1 MPTVVLRLMLF
12 VRRSL
17 ESAFCPLRFRRTIS
31 FRTRKSS
38 GSLCRLAANYERIK
52 TRAGRLSG
60 ARVTYGGGKPPM
72 AETIPGRLAAARA
85 RRISRMRYLVTG
97 GAGFIGSNT
106 VDELVRRGHSVV
118 VLDDLTSGK
127 EDNLAEIRN
136 KITFIKGSITDIEV
150 VRKAVHEAEFVL
162 HLAARTSVPKS
173 VKDPIETNR
182 INIDGTLNVLVA
194 ARDAKVKRVVF
205 AASSSAYGETPT
217 LPKVEKMEP
226 QPISPYGV
234 TKYVGELY
242 AQTFGR
248 CYGLENVSL
257 RYFNIFGPRQD
268 PSSPYSGVLAKFC
281 TAALEETQ
289 PIIFGDGEQT
299 RDFTYVENA
308 VQANVLA
315 FEAPNVSGRVFNVGV
330 GGRFSLNQ
338 TVALLNKIAGKSLE
352 SKYEPARDG
361 DIRDSQAD
369 ISRAREFLG
378 YEPAVA
384 FEEGLRRTFDWYRA
398 TQEKANATPT
408 PASAPMPTPPK

>member
-1 MPTVVLRLMLF
+1 
-12 VRRSL
+12 
-17 ESAFCPLRFRRTIS
+17 
-31 FRTRKSS
+31 
-38 GSLCRLAANYERIK
+38 
-52 TRAGRLSG
+52 
-60 ARVTYGGGKPPM
+60 
-72 AETIPGRLAAARA
+72 
-85 RRISRMRYLVTG
+85 MRYLVTG

-118 VLDDLTSGK
+118 VLDDLSSGK
-127 EDNLAEIRN
+127 EDNLAEVRN
-136 KITFIKGSITDIEV
+136 KITFMKGSIVDIEV
-150 VRKAVHEAEFVL
+150 VRKAMHEADYVL
-162 HLAARTSVPKS
+162 HLAARTSVPRS

-217 LPKVEKMEP
+217 LPKVETMQP
-226 QPISPYGV
+226 VPISPYGV

-281 TAALEETQ
+281 TCFLEET
-289 PIIFGDGEQT
+289 PPVVFGDGEQS

-308 VQANVLA
+308 VQANLLA
-315 FEAPNVSGRVFNVGV
+315 CEAPNVSGKVFNVGT
-330 GGRFSLNQ
+330 GRRFTLKE
-338 TVALLNKIAGKSLE
+338 TVELLGKISGTRLKAKCDPPRE
-352 SKYEPARDG
+352 G

-369 ISRAREFLG
+369 ISQAHDFLG
-378 YEPAVA
+378 YDPLVS
-384 FEEGLRRTFDWYRA
+384 FEEGLRRTFEWYR
-398 TQEKANATPT
+398 TTHIKA
-408 PASAPMPTPPK
+408 PAK